1 MFFFDGKR
9 KLKPDIPLQ
18 QRVDMEIRKAER
30 KQRRQRREARKTR
43 QNNTKEGAVNK
54 ALRYSTGNSA
64 GLADSLVVSPVKMST
79 SASSDSLLL
88 RGNVVEPQESREKVE
103 IAKPKQEDPK
113 PVLPTEPEKQFMNEL
128 EKWQYGLEKEEK
140 ILQEKFLKAQ
150 KREELLEDWTKKMDA
165 FEKKFFSSLSEDKH
179 IQDFSNQLEEH
190 QKEIENFKT
199 QFKLKADKKEKYW
212 SLPVN
217 EVHGEY
223 QTYDVKSHKQ
233 KIKELYLAHRE
244 LPPTLPFQAPRPYDI
259 PSDPILPQKQ
269 LIANSSDEDSSED
282 YKFFEDNDWENDDI
296 PEND

>member
-1 MFFFDGKR
+1 
-9 KLKPDIPLQ
+9 
-18 QRVDMEIRKAER
+18 MEIRKAER

-140 ILQEKFLKAQ
+140 NITRKIFKGTKERRIIRRLD
-150 KREELLEDWTKKMDA
+150 EENGC
-165 FEKKFFSSLSEDKH
+165 F
-179 IQDFSNQLEEH
+179 
-190 QKEIENFKT
+190 
-199 QFKLKADKKEKYW
+199 
-212 SLPVN
+212 
-217 EVHGEY
+217 
-223 QTYDVKSHKQ
+223 
-233 KIKELYLAHRE
+233 
-244 LPPTLPFQAPRPYDI
+244 
-259 PSDPILPQKQ
+259 
-269 LIANSSDEDSSED
+269 
-282 YKFFEDNDWENDDI
+282 
-296 PEND
+296 